1 MNYKT
6 SDTYYKS
13 LYIIYKIGKKTPETP
28 AVKALFRTDI
38 KLKGN

>member
-6 SDTYYKS
+6 LGTYYKS

-28 AVKALFRTDI
+28 AVKALFRTVVN
-38 KLKGN
+38 LKDN